1 MANVDVTS
9 FYAIL
14 PVKSVIW
21 WVLGLTLITGILI
34 GGIGS
39 GISVRKYIKV

>member
-1 MANVDVTS
+1 MLPTR
-9 FYAIL
+9 AIM
-14 PVKSVIW
+14 W
-21 WVLGLTLITGILI
+21 WVLGLTLVTGILI